1 MYSLNKKK
9 VLIMKNV
16 KLTIAYDGTNYS
28 GWQFQINA
36 RTVQEEIQKALKIIM
51 KKDIKI
57 NGSGRT
63 DAGVHA
69 LEQVANFK
77 ADFTIPVDR
86 IPVAMN
92 GLLPPDIAIKKA
104 EDVDMNF
111 HARYSSKGKRY
122 IYKIYNAK
130 VRNPLYRN
138 YSYFV
143 NREIDIN
150 KIKEASKYFLGEHD
164 FKAFM
169 TKGSSIKTTVR
180 TIYSIN
186 VYKRD
191 DFIVIDYKGNGFLYN
206 MVRIITGT
214 LLDVNFGKINMEDL
228 EDIIRLKDRNKAG
241 HTAPAEGLYLAEVYY

>member
-1 MYSLNKKK
+1 
-9 VLIMKNV
+9 MKNV

>member
-1 MYSLNKKK
+1 
-9 VLIMKNV
+9 MKNV

-241 HTAPAEGLYLAEVYY
+241 HTVPAEGLYLAEVYY